1 MLPLSLRSGES
12 VLRSD
17 LFRPRYAR
25 PPSPKGKAL
34 QHPQH
39 FVAPHS
45 PHFPSFPGTWG
56 LKCPH
61 ILHEGGMRVQCAKLK
76 TYMETGRVV
85 FLPARSIR
93 PNPAQPRRTFEEG
106 ALQELTESVRQH
118 GVIQPL
124 SVRRVGGSYELIAGE
139 RRLRAAQ
146 AAGLGEIPCIIMT
159 MDDTESGL
167 VALVENLQRQ
177 DLDFI
182 EEAMGISRLI
192 RTQNLSQDQAARM
205 LGKSQSAIANKL
217 RLLRHSP
224 QVLAAIKQG
233 GLSERHARALLRLST
248 EQAKMRAIETITAL
262 GMSVSRTEQY
272 IDNLLSDQGKKPP
285 ARVNLGGFLNNLTQS
300 LARIQSAGVP
310 AVSERRETESQIV
323 LTITI
328 PK

>member
-1 MLPLSLRSGES
+1 M
-12 VLRSD
+12 
-17 LFRPRYAR
+17 
-25 PPSPKGKAL
+25 
-34 QHPQH
+34 
-39 FVAPHS
+39 
-45 PHFPSFPGTWG
+45 
-56 LKCPH
+56 
-61 ILHEGGMRVQCAKLK
+61 QCQKLK

-106 ALQELTESVRQH
+106 ALAELTDSVRQH
-118 GVIQPL
+118 GILQPL
-124 SVRRVGGSYELIAGE
+124 SVRRVGVAYQLIAGE

-146 AAGLGEIPCIIMT
+146 LAGLGEIPCIIMN
-159 MDDTESGL
+159 MDDRESGAA
-167 VALVENLQRQ
+167 ALVENLQRQ
-177 DLDFI
+177 DLDFV

-192 RTQNLSQDQAARM
+192 RTQNLSQEQAARM

-224 QVLAAIKQG
+224 QVLNAIQTA
-233 GLSERHARALLRLST
+233 GLSERHARALLRLPT
-248 EQAKMRAIETITAL
+248 EPAKMRAIETIAAL

-285 ARVNLGGFLNNLTQS
+285 TRVNLGGFLNNLTQS
-300 LARIQSAGVP
+300 LARIQSAGIS
-310 AVSERRETESQIV
+310 AVSERKETEKEIV

>member
-1 MLPLSLRSGES
+1 M
-12 VLRSD
+12 
-17 LFRPRYAR
+17 
-25 PPSPKGKAL
+25 
-34 QHPQH
+34 
-39 FVAPHS
+39 
-45 PHFPSFPGTWG
+45 
-56 LKCPH
+56 
-61 ILHEGGMRVQCAKLK
+61 QCGKLK

-93 PNPAQPRRTFEEG
+93 PNPSQPRRTFDET
-106 ALQELTESVRQH
+106 ALAELTESIRCH

-124 SVRRVGGSYELIAGE
+124 SVRRVGGVYELIAGE

-146 AAGLGEIPCIIMT
+146 AAGLGEIPCIVMT

-177 DLDFI
+177 DLDFL

-192 RTQNLSQDQAARM
+192 RTQNLSQEQAARM
-205 LGKSQSAIANKL
+205 LGKSQSAVANKL
-217 RLLRHSP
+217 RLLRHSAP
-224 QVLAAIKQG
+224 VLAAIKREN
-233 GLSERHARALLRLST
+233 LTERHARALLRLNSEPEKLSAIST
-248 EQAKMRAIETITAL
+248 ISAL
-262 GMSVSRTEQY
+262 NMSVSRTEQY

-300 LARIQSAGVP
+300 LARIQSAGIP